1 MNRFL
6 LLVVATIIIFSASL
20 LANIRNF
27 EGNIN
32 FVRQTVFD
40 TTHIS
45 IFVKDNMVR
54 VDEFDSKKRVISSQ
68 LINLN
73 TKEVFAL
80 SHENRLYT
88 QLKTTPPAL
97 ANSKGVVVQK
107 TENSKQINGQTC
119 YQWRVKDPERNT
131 EIAYWVFEENLDFFA
146 TLLQLLNRTE
156 YSLAVFREIPGSIG
170 FFPMLTEER
179 TLLRKEKLKIALVD
193 INEKEL
199 NSGIFKIPSGYKAVN
214 R

>member
-1 MNRFL
+1 
-6 LLVVATIIIFSASL
+6 
-20 LANIRNF
+20 
-27 EGNIN
+27 
-32 FVRQTVFD
+32 
-40 TTHIS
+40 
-45 IFVKDNMVR
+45 
-54 VDEFDSKKRVISSQ
+54 
-68 LINLN
+68 
-73 TKEVFAL
+73 
-80 SHENRLYT
+80 
-88 QLKTTPPAL
+88 
-97 ANSKGVVVQK
+97 VVQK